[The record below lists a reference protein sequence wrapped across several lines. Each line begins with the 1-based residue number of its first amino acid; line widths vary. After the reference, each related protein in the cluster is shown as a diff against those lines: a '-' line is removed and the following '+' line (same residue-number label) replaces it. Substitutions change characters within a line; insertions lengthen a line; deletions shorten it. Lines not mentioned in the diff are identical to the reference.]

1 MLDGREGELPSVF
14 NSRGKRDYFY
24 LPFRALA
31 MLSVSPQ
38 GWRVTVFEK
47 EIKTTREG
55 YVKNE
60 ESLG

>member
-1 MLDGREGELPSVF
+1 MF

-31 MLSVSPQ
+31 ILSVLPQ

-47 EIKTTREG
+47 ELRTTRECH
-55 YVKNE
+55 VKVE